1 MLVLDDEDVKKIAD
15 GVLQSSPPA
24 VVSSCALLGF
34 PLSDWVYI
42 ATIIY
47 TFVGILSIIKR
58 YWVDPYLRA
67 KRRLREI
74 EARIKREY
82 EQQKSKENHTRT

>member
-1 MLVLDDEDVKKIAD
+1 MLVIDDEDVKKIAE

-24 VVSSCALLGF
+24 VVSSCTLLGF

-47 TFVGILSIIKR
+47 TIVGILSIIKR

-82 EQQKSKENHTRT
+82 EQQEKENHTRT

>member
-1 MLVLDDEDVKKIAD
+1 MLVIDDENAKKIAE
-15 GVLQSSPPA
+15 GILQSSPPA
-24 VVSSCALLGF
+24 VVSSCTLLGF
-34 PLSDWVYI
+34 LLSDWVYI

-47 TFVGILSIIKR
+47 TIVGILSIIKR

-74 EARIKREY
+74 EARLKREY
-82 EQQKSKENHTRT
+82 EQQKKDNTGT

>member
-24 VVSSCALLGF
+24 VVSSCTLLGF

-42 ATIIY
+42 ATIVY
-47 TFVGILSIIKR
+47 TIVGILSIIKR

-74 EARIKREY
+74 EARIRREN
-82 EQQKSKENHTRT
+82 EQQKSKENNTRT

>member
-24 VVSSCALLGF
+24 VVSSCTLLGF
-34 PLSDWVYI
+34 SLSDWVYI

-82 EQQKSKENHTRT
+82 EQQKSKENNTRT

>member
-24 VVSSCALLGF
+24 VVSSCTLLGF

-74 EARIKREY
+74 EARIKREH
-82 EQQKSKENHTRT
+82 EQQKRKENNTRT

>member
-1 MLVLDDEDVKKIAD
+1 MLVIDDEDVKKIAE

-24 VVSSCALLGF
+24 VVSSCTLLGF

-47 TFVGILSIIKR
+47 TIVGILSIIKR

-74 EARIKREY
+74 EASIKREY

>member
-15 GVLQSSPPA
+15 NVLQSSPPA
-24 VVSSCALLGF
+24 VVSSCTLLGF

-74 EARIKREY
+74 VERIEREH
-82 EQQKSKENHTRT
+82 EQQEKENHTRT

>member
-1 MLVLDDEDVKKIAD
+1 MLVIDDEDVKKIAD

-24 VVSSCALLGF
+24 VVSSCTLLGF

-82 EQQKSKENHTRT
+82 EQQKSKENNTRT

>member
-15 GVLQSSPPA
+15 SVLQSSPPA
-24 VVSSCALLGF
+24 VVSSCTLLGF

-74 EARIKREY
+74 EARIKKEH
-82 EQQKSKENHTRT
+82 EEKENHTRT

>member
-1 MLVLDDEDVKKIAD
+1 MLVIDDEDVKKIAE
-15 GVLQSSPPA
+15 GILQSSPPA
-24 VVSSCALLGF
+24 VVSSCTLLGF

-47 TFVGILSIIKR
+47 TIVGILSIIKR

-74 EARIKREY
+74 EARLKREY

>member
-24 VVSSCALLGF
+24 VVSSCTLLGF

-42 ATIIY
+42 ATIVY
-47 TFVGILSIIKR
+47 TIVGILSIIKR

-74 EARIKREY
+74 EARIRREN

>member
-24 VVSSCALLGF
+24 VVSSCTLLGF

-82 EQQKSKENHTRT
+82 EQQKSKENNTRT

>member
-1 MLVLDDEDVKKIAD
+1 MLVIDDEDVKKIAE

-24 VVSSCALLGF
+24 VVSSCTLLGF

-47 TFVGILSIIKR
+47 TIVGILSIIKR

-74 EARIKREY
+74 EARIKREH
-82 EQQKSKENHTRT
+82 EQQKIKENHTGT

>member
-24 VVSSCALLGF
+24 VVSSCTLLGF
-34 PLSDWVYI
+34 PLSDWVYV

-47 TFVGILSIIKR
+47 TIVGILSIIKR
-58 YWVDPYLRA
+58 YWVDPYFRA
-67 KRRLREI
+67 KRRLRQI
-74 EARIKREY
+74 EERIRREH
-82 EQQKSKENHTRT
+82 EQQKKDNTGT

>member
-1 MLVLDDEDVKKIAD
+1 MLVIDDEDVKKIAG

-24 VVSSCALLGF
+24 VVSSCTLLGF

-47 TFVGILSIIKR
+47 TIVGILSIIKR

-67 KRRLREI
+67 KRRLRKI
-74 EARIKREY
+74 EARIKREH
-82 EQQKSKENHTRT
+82 EQQKSKENHTGT

>member
-1 MLVLDDEDVKKIAD
+1 MLVIDDEDVKKIAE
-15 GVLQSSPPA
+15 GVLQASPPA
-24 VVSSCALLGF
+24 VVSSCTLLGF

-47 TFVGILSIIKR
+47 IFVGILSIIKR
-58 YWVDPYLRA
+58 YWVDPYLRT

-74 EARIKREY
+74 EARIKRKH
-82 EQQKSKENHTRT
+82 EQQEKENHTRT

>member
-24 VVSSCALLGF
+24 VVSSCTLLGF
-34 PLSDWVYI
+34 PLSDWIYI

-74 EARIKREY
+74 EARIKREH
-82 EQQKSKENHTRT
+82 EQQKSKENNTRT